1 MGTILQNGKELNVVS
16 HMARYWVLCFF
27 LLSINDLPKIINKI
41 NNMVLFADD
50 TSIIVTDINKLNFE
64 INLKLSKI

>member
-1 MGTILQNGKELNVVS
+1 
-16 HMARYWVLCFF
+16 
-27 LLSINDLPKIINKI
+27 
-41 NNMVLFADD
+41 MVLFADD